1 MAWNEDRARQRIAKF
16 RESVPEGDIKVED
29 DFSTIIVLG
38 YGIY

>member
-29 DFSTIIVLG
+29 FLTYLTEA
-38 YGIY
+38 